1 MKRHGKLI
9 GSIIACSGVVV
20 ILSLILP
27 TTFWWFIL
35 GIFLISVGI
44 TVMKRC

>member
-1 MKRHGKLI
+1 MKRHGKFI